1 MGRRSRGGLWYC
13 GIANTPMN
21 QLYSLLQSVKQRPVA
36 RGCQAA
42 VLAPGT
48 AKTGVTTDNRAAP
61 QQRKKGAADDTT
73 TTVGRRPTSSSN
85 KTDKAW
91 AAAAAAETNV
101 NDRCETSLDIVGEKE
116 VLPPFQ
122 RSRDFST
129 SLEAIDTGGGDCRKN
144 SARKISKSEKMLKVT
159 YPMPSN
165 KRHATVTT

>member
-1 MGRRSRGGLWYC
+1 M
-13 GIANTPMN
+13 
-21 QLYSLLQSVKQRPVA
+21 KQRPVA

-91 AAAAAAETNV
+91 AAAETNV

-116 VLPPFQ
+116 VPPFQ

-129 SLEAIDTGGGDCRKN
+129 SLEAIDTGGGGECRKN

-159 YPMPSN
+159 
-165 KRHATVTT
+165 AQ

>member
-1 MGRRSRGGLWYC
+1 M
-13 GIANTPMN
+13 
-21 QLYSLLQSVKQRPVA
+21 YSLLQSVKQRPVA

-42 VLAPGT
+42 AVLAPGT
-48 AKTGVTTDNRAAP
+48 AKTGVTTDNKAP
-61 QQRKKGAADDTT
+61 KQRKKGAADETTAT

-91 AAAAAAETNV
+91 AAAETNV

-116 VLPPFQ
+116 VPPFQ
-122 RSRDFST
+122 RSRDFSN

-159 YPMPSN
+159 Y
-165 KRHATVTT
+165 